1 VYKFEYGKESGDMRV
16 QKVNEHTI
24 RIFIS
29 LTELTDRDITMA
41 DLFQRSAKTEQL
53 FWELIAQARE
63 EVEFNLDQPFWI
75 QATVAPDDEFVITI
89 MKQDEQIEGATKE
102 KPRKSTKGR
111 VTELVYV
118 FTDFEDVLA
127 AVGRLPEFNQL
138 RSGLFLFEEEYYIVL
153 NRMGTGKKRLLAE
166 AILDE
171 YGEIVATT
179 GVFLSE
185 HGKVI
190 IPVKAVQTLNASF
203 KKPLVMDDQVS
214 L

>member
-1 VYKFEYGKESGDMRV
+1 MRV

-29 LTELTDRDITMA
+29 LTELTDRDITMT

-75 QATVAPDDEFVITI
+75 QATVATNDEFVITI
-89 MKQDEQIEGATKE
+89 MKQEEQVEGSVKE
-102 KPRKSTKGR
+102 KAGRKTSKGR

-118 FTDFEDVLA
+118 FADLEDVIS
-127 AVGRLPEFNQL
+127 AVGRLPEFAQL
-138 RSGLFLFEEEYYIVL
+138 RSSLYEFEKEYYLVL
-153 NRMGTGKKRLLAE
+153 NRMGTGKKRFLAE

-171 YGEIVATT
+171 YGEIIGTT

-185 HGKVI
+185 HGKGVI
-190 IPVKAVQTLNASF
+190 LEKAVQTLNNAF
-203 KKPLVMDDQVS
+203 KKTQN
-214 L
+214 

>member
-1 VYKFEYGKESGDMRV
+1 MRV

-29 LTELTDRDITMA
+29 LTELSDRDITMA
-41 DLFQRSAKTEQL
+41 DLLQRSAKTEQL

-75 QATVAPDDEFVITI
+75 QATVASNDEFVITV
-89 MKQDEQIEGATKE
+89 MKQEDVIEGSVKE
-102 KPRKSTKGR
+102 KAVRKSSKSR
-111 VTELVYV
+111 VIELVYA
-118 FTDFEDVLA
+118 FADFEDVLS
-127 AVGRLPEFNQL
+127 AVGRLPEFAQL
-138 RSGLFLFEEEYYIVL
+138 RSALYEFEEEYYLVL
-153 NRMGTGKKRLLAE
+153 NRIGSGKKRLLAE

-185 HGKVI
+185 HGKSI

-203 KKPLVMDDQVS
+203 NKPSDS
-214 L
+214 

>member
-1 VYKFEYGKESGDMRV
+1 MRV

-75 QATVAPDDEFVITI
+75 QATVASNDEFVITI
-89 MKQDEQIEGATKE
+89 MKQEELEGSKE
-102 KPRKSTKGR
+102 KVARKSTKGR

-118 FTDFEDVLA
+118 FADFEDVLA
-127 AVGRLPEFNQL
+127 VVDRLPEFNQL
-138 RSGLFLFEEEYYIVL
+138 RSGLFLFEEEYYLVL
-153 NRMGTGKKRLLAE
+153 NRMGAGKKRLLAE

-190 IPVKAVQTLNASF
+190 VPVKAVQTLNASF
-203 KKPLVMDDQVS
+203 QKPLAKDGRVS
-214 L
+214 V

>member
-1 VYKFEYGKESGDMRV
+1 MRV

-53 FWELIAQARE
+53 FWELISQARE
-63 EVEFNLDQPFWI
+63 EVEFSLDQPFWI
-75 QATVAPDDEFVITI
+75 QATVASNDEFVITI
-89 MKQDEQIEGATKE
+89 MKQEDQIECLNKE
-102 KPRKSTKGR
+102 KTARKSTKGR
-111 VTELVYV
+111 VSELAYA
-118 FTDFEDVLA
+118 FADFEDVLA
-127 AVGRLPEFNQL
+127 AVGRLPEFNQM
-138 RSGLFLFEEEYYIVL
+138 RSALYLFEKEYYLVL
-153 NRMGTGKKRLLAE
+153 DRMGTGKKRLFAE
-166 AILDE
+166 AVLDE
-171 YGEIVATT
+171 YGEVVGTS

-190 IPVKAVQTLNASF
+190 IPENAVQTLNASF
-203 KKPLVMDDQVS
+203 NKKPLDTDVRVS

>member
-1 VYKFEYGKESGDMRV
+1 MRV

-75 QATVAPDDEFVITI
+75 QATVATNDEFVITI
-89 MKQDEQIEGATKE
+89 MKQEEQLEGINKDKAA
-102 KPRKSTKGR
+102 RKSSKGR
-111 VTELVYV
+111 VTELVYA
-118 FTDFEDVLA
+118 FADFEDVLS
-127 AVGRLPEFNQL
+127 AVERLPEFSQL
-138 RSGLFLFEEEYYIVL
+138 RSGLFEFEDEYYLVL
-153 NRMGTGKKRLLAE
+153 NRMGAGKKRLLTE

-185 HGKVI
+185 HGKSI

-203 KKPLVMDDQVS
+203 NKLSQS
-214 L
+214 

>member
-1 VYKFEYGKESGDMRV
+1 MRV

-41 DLFQRSAKTEQL
+41 DLFQRSVKTEQL
-53 FWELIAQARE
+53 FWELIAQAKE

-75 QATVAPDDEFVITI
+75 QATVATNDEFVITI
-89 MKQDEQIEGATKE
+89 MKQDDIEGSTKE
-102 KPRKSTKGR
+102 KPARKSTKGR
-111 VTELVYV
+111 VTELAYV
-118 FTDFEDVLA
+118 FADFEDVLG

-138 RSGLFLFEEEYYIVL
+138 RSGLFLFDQEYYLVL
-153 NRMGTGKKRLLAE
+153 NRMGSGKKRLLAE

-190 IPVKAVQTLNASF
+190 IPLKAVQTLNASF
-203 KKPLVMDDQVS
+203 KKTTLVEDGKISV
-214 L
+214 

>member
-1 VYKFEYGKESGDMRV
+1 MRV

-75 QATVAPDDEFVITI
+75 QATVASNDEFVITI
-89 MKQDEQIEGATKE
+89 MKQEDLDEVSSKEKATK
-102 KPRKSTKGR
+102 KTPKGR
-111 VTELVYV
+111 VTELVYA
-118 FTDFEDVLA
+118 FADFEDVVS
-127 AVGRLPEFNQL
+127 AVGRLPEFHQL
-138 RSGLFLFEEEYYIVL
+138 RTSLYEFEEEYYLVL

-185 HGKVI
+185 HGKTI
-190 IPVKAVQTLNASF
+190 IKVKAVQTLNASF
-203 KKPLVMDDQVS
+203 NKPSQS
-214 L
+214 

>member
-1 VYKFEYGKESGDMRV
+1 MRV

-29 LTELTDRDITMA
+29 LTELSDRDITMA

-75 QATVAPDDEFVITI
+75 QATVASNDEFVITI
-89 MKQDEQIEGATKE
+89 MKQDEQIEGSISIIKE
-102 KPRKSTKGR
+102 KGTRKTSKGR
-111 VTELVYV
+111 VSELVYA
-118 FTDFEDVLA
+118 FADFEDMLSA
-127 AVGRLPEFNQL
+127 AERLPEFNQL
-138 RSGLFLFEEEYYIVL
+138 RSGLFEFEDEYYLVL
-153 NRMGTGKKRLLAE
+153 SRMGTGKKRLLAE

-171 YGEIVATT
+171 YGEIVGTT

-185 HGKVI
+185 HGKAI
-190 IPVKAVQTLNASF
+190 IPIKAIQTLNASF
-203 KKPLVMDDQVS
+203 KKPS
-214 L
+214 

>member
-1 VYKFEYGKESGDMRV
+1 MRV

-75 QATVAPDDEFVITI
+75 QATVASNDEFVITI
-89 MKQDEQIEGATKE
+89 MKQEDLAEGSLKE
-102 KPRKSTKGR
+102 KAVRKTPKGR
-111 VTELVYV
+111 VTELVYA
-118 FTDFEDVLA
+118 FADFEDVVS

-138 RSGLFLFEEEYYIVL
+138 RTSLYEFEEEYYLVL

-185 HGKVI
+185 HGKAI
-190 IPVKAVQTLNASF
+190 IKLKAVQTLNASF
-203 KKPLVMDDQVS
+203 NKS
-214 L
+214 LQS

>member
-1 VYKFEYGKESGDMRV
+1 MRV

-75 QATVAPDDEFVITI
+75 QATVATNDEFVITI
-89 MKQDEQIEGATKE
+89 MKQEEQLENLIKDKIAR
-102 KPRKSTKGR
+102 KPSKGR
-111 VTELVYV
+111 VTELVYA
-118 FTDFEDVLA
+118 FADFEDVLS
-127 AVGRLPEFNQL
+127 AVARLPEFNQL
-138 RSGLFLFEEEYYIVL
+138 RSGLFEFEEEYYLVL
-153 NRMGTGKKRLLAE
+153 NRMGSGKKRLLAE
-166 AILDE
+166 AVLDE

-185 HGKVI
+185 HGKSI
-190 IPVKAVQTLNASF
+190 IPVKAVQTLNTSF
-203 KKPLVMDDQVS
+203 NKPSQS
-214 L
+214 

>member
-1 VYKFEYGKESGDMRV
+1 MRV

-75 QATVAPDDEFVITI
+75 QATVASNDEFVITI
-89 MKQDEQIEGATKE
+89 MKQEDLAEGSNKE
-102 KPRKSTKGR
+102 KTVRKTAKGR
-111 VTELVYV
+111 VTELVYA
-118 FTDFEDVLA
+118 FADFEDVVSV
-127 AVGRLPEFNQL
+127 VGRLPEFNQL
-138 RSGLFLFEEEYYIVL
+138 RSSLYEFEEEYYLVL
-153 NRMGTGKKRLLAE
+153 NRMGTGKKRLLTE

-185 HGKVI
+185 HGKAI
-190 IPVKAVQTLNASF
+190 IKVKAVQTLNASF
-203 KKPLVMDDQVS
+203 NKPVQS
-214 L
+214 

>member
-1 VYKFEYGKESGDMRV
+1 MRV

-75 QATVAPDDEFVITI
+75 QATVATNDEFVITI
-89 MKQDEQIEGATKE
+89 MKQEDQLEGVIVKDKAA
-102 KPRKSTKGR
+102 RKSSKGR
-111 VTELVYV
+111 VTELVYA
-118 FTDFEDVLA
+118 FADFEDVLS
-127 AVGRLPEFNQL
+127 AVRRLPEFNQL
-138 RSGLFLFEEEYYIVL
+138 RSGLYEFEEEYYLVL

-185 HGKVI
+185 HGKSI
-190 IPVKAVQTLNASF
+190 IPLKAVQTLNASF
-203 KKPLVMDDQVS
+203 NKPPES
-214 L
+214 

>member
-1 VYKFEYGKESGDMRV
+1 MRV

-29 LTELTDRDITMA
+29 LAELTDRDITMA

-75 QATVAPDDEFVITI
+75 QATVASNDEFVITI
-89 MKQDEQIEGATKE
+89 MKQEELSEDTVKE
-102 KPRKSTKGR
+102 KPVRKTSKGR
-111 VTELVYV
+111 PAELVYA
-118 FTDFEDVLA
+118 FADFEDLIS

-138 RSGLFLFEEEYYIVL
+138 CSGLFEFEEEYYLVL
-153 NRMGTGKKRLLAE
+153 SRMGTSKKRLLAE

-185 HGKVI
+185 HGKCI
-190 IPVKAVQTLNASF
+190 ISVKAVQTLNASF
-203 KKPLVMDDQVS
+203 NQPS
-214 L
+214 

>member
-1 VYKFEYGKESGDMRV
+1 MRV

-29 LTELTDRDITMA
+29 LTELSDRDITMT

-75 QATVAPDDEFVITI
+75 QATVATNDEFVITI
-89 MKQDEQIEGATKE
+89 MKQEDQVEGSVKE
-102 KPRKSTKGR
+102 KAGRKTPKGR

-118 FTDFEDVLA
+118 FADLEDVIS
-127 AVGRLPEFNQL
+127 AVARLPEFAQL
-138 RSGLFLFEEEYYIVL
+138 RSGLYEFEKEYYLVL
-153 NRMGTGKKRLLAE
+153 NRMGTGKKRFLAE

-171 YGEIVATT
+171 YGEIVGTT

-185 HGKVI
+185 HGKGI
-190 IPVKAVQTLNASF
+190 ILEKAVQTLNAAFNKST
-203 KKPLVMDDQVS
+203 QS
-214 L
+214 

>member
-1 VYKFEYGKESGDMRV
+1 MRV

-75 QATVAPDDEFVITI
+75 QATVASNDEFVITI
-89 MKQDEQIEGATKE
+89 MKQEEQPEGSNKE
-102 KPRKSTKGR
+102 KMARKSTKGR

-118 FTDFEDVLA
+118 FADFEDVLA

-138 RSGLFLFEEEYYIVL
+138 RSGLFLFEKEYYLVL

-203 KKPLVMDDQVS
+203 KKPLAMEGRVS

>member
-1 VYKFEYGKESGDMRV
+1 MRV

-53 FWELIAQARE
+53 FWELISQARE

-75 QATVAPDDEFVITI
+75 QATVASNDEFVITI
-89 MKQDEQIEGATKE
+89 MKQEEQLEGSHKE
-102 KPRKSTKGR
+102 KSARKATKGR

-118 FTDFEDVLA
+118 FADFEDVLA

-138 RSGLFLFEEEYYIVL
+138 RSGLFLYDTEYYLVL
-153 NRMGTGKKRLLAE
+153 NRMGSGKKRLLAE

-171 YGEIVATT
+171 HGEIVATT
-179 GVFLSE
+179 GAFLSE

-203 KKPLVMDDQVS
+203 QKPSQS
-214 L
+214 

>member
-1 VYKFEYGKESGDMRV
+1 MRV

-29 LTELTDRDITMA
+29 LTELTDRDITMT

-75 QATVAPDDEFVITI
+75 QATVATNDEFVITI
-89 MKQDEQIEGATKE
+89 MKQEELVESSVKE
-102 KPRKSTKGR
+102 KAGRKITKGR

-118 FTDFEDVLA
+118 FTDLEDVIS
-127 AVGRLPEFNQL
+127 AVGRLPEFAQL
-138 RSGLFLFEEEYYIVL
+138 RSSLYEFEKEYYLVL
-153 NRMGTGKKRLLAE
+153 NRMGTGKKRFLAE

-171 YGEIVATT
+171 YGEIVGTT
-179 GVFLSE
+179 GVFLTE
-185 HGKVI
+185 HGKGI
-190 IPVKAVQTLNASF
+190 ILEKAVQTLNAAF
-203 KKPLVMDDQVS
+203 KKTQS
-214 L
+214 

>member
-1 VYKFEYGKESGDMRV
+1 MRV

-75 QATVAPDDEFVITI
+75 QATVASNDEFVITI
-89 MKQDEQIEGATKE
+89 MKQEDPAEGSMKE
-102 KPRKSTKGR
+102 KVAKKTPKGR
-111 VTELVYV
+111 VTELVYA
-118 FTDFEDVLA
+118 FADFEDVVS

-138 RSGLFLFEEEYYIVL
+138 RSSLYEFEEEYYLVL

-185 HGKVI
+185 HGKTI
-190 IPVKAVQTLNASF
+190 IKVKAVQTLNASF
-203 KKPLVMDDQVS
+203 NKPSQS
-214 L
+214 

>member
-1 VYKFEYGKESGDMRV
+1 MSLNAERRVGDMRV

-29 LTELTDRDITMA
+29 LTELTARDITMA

-75 QATVAPDDEFVITI
+75 QATVASNDEFVITI
-89 MKQDEQIEGATKE
+89 MKQEEQNEGSNKE
-102 KPRKSTKGR
+102 KTARKSTKGR

-118 FTDFEDVLA
+118 FTDFEDVLG

-138 RSGLFLFEEEYYIVL
+138 RSALFLFEKEYYLVL
-153 NRMGTGKKRLLAE
+153 NRMGIGKKRLLTE

-203 KKPLVMDDQVS
+203 KKPS
-214 L
+214 

>member
-1 VYKFEYGKESGDMRV
+1 MRV

-24 RIFIS
+24 RIFIT

-75 QATVAPDDEFVITI
+75 QATVATNDEFVITI
-89 MKQDEQIEGATKE
+89 MKQEEQLEGINKDRV
-102 KPRKSTKGR
+102 PRKSTKGR
-111 VTELVYV
+111 VTELVYA
-118 FTDFEDVLA
+118 FADFEDVLS
-127 AVGRLPEFNQL
+127 AVGRLPEFSQL
-138 RSGLFLFEEEYYIVL
+138 RSALFEFEEEYYLVL
-153 NRMGTGKKRLLAE
+153 NRMGAGKKRLLTE

-185 HGKVI
+185 HGKSI
-190 IPVKAVQTLNASF
+190 IPVKAVQTLNGSF
-203 KKPLVMDDQVS
+203 NKPS
-214 L
+214 HS

>member
-1 VYKFEYGKESGDMRV
+1 MRV

-29 LTELTDRDITMA
+29 MTELTDRDITMA
-41 DLFQRSAKTEQL
+41 DLFQRSVKTEQL

-75 QATVAPDDEFVITI
+75 QATVASNDEFVITI
-89 MKQDEQIEGATKE
+89 MKQEENGDGSVKE
-102 KPRKSTKGR
+102 KAAKKVSKGR

-118 FTDFEDVLA
+118 FADFEDLILA
-127 AVGRLPEFNQL
+127 MGRLPDITQL
-138 RSGLFLFEEEYYIVL
+138 RSSLYEFEKEYYLVL
-153 NRMGTGKKRLLAE
+153 NRLGKGKKRLTAE

-171 YGEIVATT
+171 YGEIVSAT

-185 HGKVI
+185 HGKSI
-190 IPVKAVQTLNASF
+190 ISEKAVQTLNASF
-203 KKPLVMDDQVS
+203 NKAS
-214 L
+214 HS

>member
-1 VYKFEYGKESGDMRV
+1 MRV

-29 LTELTDRDITMA
+29 LTELTDRDISMA

-75 QATVAPDDEFVITI
+75 QATVATNDEFVITI
-89 MKQDEQIEGATKE
+89 MKQEEQLEGPIKE
-102 KPRKSTKGR
+102 KAVRKPVKGR
-111 VTELVYV
+111 ITELVYV
-118 FTDFEDVLA
+118 FTDFEDAVS
-127 AVGRLPEFNQL
+127 AVGRLPGFNQL
-138 RSGLFLFEEEYYIVL
+138 RSSFYLYEDEYYLIL
-153 NRMGTGKKRLLAE
+153 SRMGTGKKRLLAE

-179 GVFLSE
+179 SAFLSE

-190 IPVKAVQTLNASF
+190 IPVKAVEVLNDSF
-203 KKPLVMDDQVS
+203 KKLSHNGSGESQEP
-214 L
+214 

>member
-1 VYKFEYGKESGDMRV
+1 MRV

-75 QATVAPDDEFVITI
+75 QATVATNDEFVITI
-89 MKQDEQIEGATKE
+89 MKQEEQVEGAVKE
-102 KPRKSTKGR
+102 KTGRKTTKGR

-118 FTDFEDVLA
+118 FADLEDVIS
-127 AVGRLPEFNQL
+127 AVGRLPEFAQL
-138 RSGLFLFEEEYYIVL
+138 RSALYEFDKEYYLVL
-153 NRMGTGKKRLLAE
+153 NRLGTGKKRLWAE

-171 YGEIVATT
+171 YGEIIGTT

-185 HGKVI
+185 HGKGI
-190 IPVKAVQTLNASF
+190 IPEKAVQTLNASF
-203 KKPLVMDDQVS
+203 NKPTDS
-214 L
+214 

>member
-1 VYKFEYGKESGDMRV
+1 MRV

-75 QATVAPDDEFVITI
+75 QATVATNDEFVITI
-89 MKQDEQIEGATKE
+89 MKQEEQAEGSVKE
-102 KPRKSTKGR
+102 KVVRKTKGR

-118 FTDFEDVLA
+118 FADLEDVIS
-127 AVGRLPEFNQL
+127 AVGRLPEFTQL
-138 RSGLFLFEEEYYIVL
+138 TSSLYEFEKEYYLVL

-171 YGEIVATT
+171 YGEIVGTT

-185 HGKVI
+185 HGKGI
-190 IPVKAVQTLNASF
+190 IPTNALQTINASF
-203 KKPLVMDDQVS
+203 IKKKQSEVL
-214 L
+214 

>member
-1 VYKFEYGKESGDMRV
+1 MRV

-24 RIFIS
+24 RIFIT

-63 EVEFNLDQPFWI
+63 EVDFNLDQPFWI
-75 QATVAPDDEFVITI
+75 QATVATNDEFIITI
-89 MKQDEQIEGATKE
+89 MKQEEQLEGSNKE
-102 KPRKSTKGR
+102 KVARKSTKGR

-118 FTDFEDVLA
+118 FADFEDVLA

-138 RSGLFLFEEEYYIVL
+138 RSGLFLFEKEYYLVL
-153 NRMGTGKKRLLAE
+153 NRMGTGKKRLFAE

-190 IPVKAVQTLNASF
+190 IPVKAMQTLNASF
-203 KKPLVMDDQVS
+203 KKPSQS
-214 L
+214 